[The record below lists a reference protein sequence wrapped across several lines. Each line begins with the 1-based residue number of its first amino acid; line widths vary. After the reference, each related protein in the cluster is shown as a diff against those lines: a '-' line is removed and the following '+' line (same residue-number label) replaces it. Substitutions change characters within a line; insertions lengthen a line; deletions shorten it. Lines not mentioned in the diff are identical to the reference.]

1 MFGIEKERL
10 VNSLEKIRKR
20 LCCYS
25 PETIICDCKYISD
38 DNLPMPSFGGEDSG
52 CCEVR
57 MAMLLI
63 NKMTQEEFETI
74 CKRAYII

>member
-10 VNSLEKIRKR
+10 VESLEIIRKR

-25 PETIICDCKYISD
+25 PESIICDCKYLRD
-38 DNLPMPSFGGEDSG
+38 DEKYPDPIGENTG

-57 MAMLLI
+57 MAMHLI
-63 NKMTQEEFETI
+63 KAMTQEEFETL
-74 CKRAYII
+74 CKRGYII